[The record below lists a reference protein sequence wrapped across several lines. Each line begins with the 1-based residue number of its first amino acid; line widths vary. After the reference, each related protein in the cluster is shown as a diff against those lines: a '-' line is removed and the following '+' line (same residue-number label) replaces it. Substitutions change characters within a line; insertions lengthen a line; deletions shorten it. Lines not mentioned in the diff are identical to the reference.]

1 MKIVTF
7 NLRSVWIG
15 DGINGFIHRAGMILD
30 KIDTERPDV
39 ICFQEAI
46 EKHADFLTRHL
57 PEYQLVY
64 NGRTVNRRGEG
75 LITAV
80 RKDSVEVLGQ
90 DCFWLSPTPD
100 VPGSRYEQQSDC
112 PRVCQAMLLRMKGED
127 EPFYVYNNHLDHRGD
142 QARIM
147 GIRQVMERVKKDQER
162 AKLPVFIMG
171 DLNATPE
178 SETVQYLYNYA
189 DFPVIELTDK
199 FELTFH
205 NYGNKQPPYRID
217 YIFADEKTAK
227 KPYQIGLWDDELD
240 GIYLSDHYPI
250 CLEME
255 SLR

>member
-15 DGINGFIHRAGMILD
+15 DGINGFIHRAGMILN
-30 KIDTERPDV
+30 KIDEEQPDV

-46 EKHADFLTRHL
+46 EKHAAFLNKHMPDYL
-57 PEYQLVY
+57 LVY
-64 NGRTVNRRGEG
+64 NGRTTDRRGEG

-80 RKDSVEVLGQ
+80 RRESVEALGQ
-90 DCFWLSPTPD
+90 DCFWLSPTPN

-147 GIRQVMERVKKDQER
+147 GIRQVMERVKADQER
-162 AKLPVFIMG
+162 AKLPVFILG

-178 SETVQYLYNYA
+178 SETVQYLYGYS
-189 DFPVIELTDK
+189 DFPVTELTGG

-205 NYGNKQPPYRID
+205 NYGRKQPPYRID
-217 YIFADEKTAK
+217 YIFVDKETANK
-227 KPYQIGLWDDELD
+227 ENRIEMWTDELD

-250 CLEME
+250 CLEIAQ
-255 SLR
+255 L

>member
-30 KIDTERPDV
+30 KIDTDRPEV

-46 EKHADFLTRHL
+46 EKHADFLNRHL

-64 NGRTVNRRGEG
+64 NGRTTVRRGEG

-80 RKDSVEVLGQ
+80 RKDAVEVLGQ
-90 DCFWLSPTPD
+90 DCFWLSPTPN
-100 VPGSRYEQQSDC
+100 VPGSRYQEQSDC
-112 PRVCQAMLLRMKGED
+112 PRVCQAMLLRLKGED
-127 EPFYVYNNHLDHRGD
+127 EPFWVYTNHLDHRGD
-142 QARIM
+142 QARIL
-147 GIRQVMERVKKDQER
+147 GIRQVMERVKQDQQK
-162 AKLPVFIMG
+162 AALPVFILG

-178 SETVQYLYNYA
+178 SETVRYLYDYA
-189 DFPVIELTDK
+189 DFPLTELTDK

-205 NYGNKQPPYRID
+205 NYGRKQPPYRID
-217 YIFADEKTAK
+217 YIFTDAETAK
-227 KPYQIGLWDDELD
+227 LPHELRLWDDELD

-250 CLEME
+250 CLEIGPF
-255 SLR
+255 